1 MNHII
6 GVLTRPAAAFERIA
20 SEGTLTVAIALQAVI
35 YFLSGLVSAVGGG
48 EPWATALTEA
58 LTSIVVSILICLV
71 MAGLSHG
78 IAGFMNG
85 AGTWKKQF
93 IAYGYCVIPQL
104 VIIPIQLIAL
114 SLGMEDVNSGILF
127 ITSVWCLILNVFAI
141 EAVQKIGALK
151 ACIALLVPYVAVS
164 GIMAGIAARILMQ

>member
-6 GVLTRPAAAFERIA
+6 GVLTRPASAFERIA
-20 SEGTLTVAIALQAVI
+20 AESVLGMAIAVQAVVC
-35 YFLSGLVSAVGGG
+35 FLSWMAKTVGSGAEWLPAIG
-48 EPWATALTEA
+48 EA
-58 LTSIVVSILICLV
+58 LAGALASIILCFL

-93 IAYGYCVIPQL
+93 SAYSYCVLPEL
-104 VIIPIQLIAL
+104 VIIPIQLIVL
-114 SLGMEDVNSGILF
+114 SLGMEDVNSAVLF
-127 ITSVWCLILNVFAI
+127 ITSVWCLVLNVYAI
-141 EAVQKIGALK
+141 EAVQKIGSLK

-164 GIMAGIAARILMQ
+164 GISMGIAARFLAQ